1 MPFLQDFSGTS
12 FVPPP
17 WWYPSASRDRSHH
30 QTRLRPGAWL
40 PRFFNGVMVQS
51 EMFHW
56 IFSSFTIFF
65 YEISLRDVHRKLK
78 KSALVDARIMILLI
92 DFHRILIWVFPF
104 KGGSTVSI
112 VCSVVSRLSL
122 LTLVFFSK
130 EQQTHLLGV
139 LGLGNLENNDP

>member
-1 MPFLQDFSGTS
+1 MPFLQYFSGT
-12 FVPPP
+12 
-17 WWYPSASRDRSHH
+17 PSSHLLGDILPH
-30 QTRLRPGAWL
+30 LGIVRIPKPGWDL
-40 PRFFNGVMVQS
+40 GRGFPDFSNRIMVQS

-56 IFSSFTIFF
+56 IFSSFTMFH
-65 YEISLRDVHRKLK
+65 EISLRDVHTKLK
-78 KSALVDARIMILLI
+78 KSALVDAKIMILLI
-92 DFHRILIWVFPF
+92 DFHRILIWGFPF